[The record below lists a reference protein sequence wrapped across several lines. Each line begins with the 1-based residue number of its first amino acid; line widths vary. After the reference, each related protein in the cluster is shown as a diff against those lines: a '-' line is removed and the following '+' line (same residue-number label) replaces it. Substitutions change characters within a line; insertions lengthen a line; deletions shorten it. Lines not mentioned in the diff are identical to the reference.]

1 MEPTSKSNPQNTIN
15 ALSGVLDSIGLTS
28 DQKAKTLDN
37 LSRAIYL
44 NMLYRLSDRLSDNQ
58 KEELEKK
65 QPQGQKEIV
74 EILSSFFTREEIGR
88 SFESAC
94 SDVLGRFLDQV

>member
-15 ALSGVLDSIGLTS
+15 VLSDVLDSIGLTS

-44 NMLYRLSDRLSDNQ
+44 NMLYRLSDRLSDSQ

-65 QPQGQKEIV
+65 QPQGQKEIAG
-74 EILSSFFTREEIGR
+74 ILSSFFAQDEIGR

-94 SDVLGRFLDQV
+94 NDVLCRFLNQA